1 MQMANKQKNTQPHL
15 SLGKYKLKQQCN
27 TTIYLQVA
35 KNKIKLTI
43 PIASEAVTQQE
54 LILNHCW

>member
-1 MQMANKQKNTQPHL
+1 MANKQKNTQPHL
-15 SLGKYKLKQQCN
+15 SLGKLKQQCN

-43 PIASEAVTQQE
+43 PIASEAVNQQE